1 MGFFFSLRDDV
12 PSHPREP
19 AGDLLRKLTWERLM
33 NQRVARTA
41 RASVDEWKKGYFW
54 HTDKLQTISS
64 VFLALEIGQLAGSR
78 QNANAANTL
87 L

>member
-1 MGFFFSLRDDV
+1 MGFFLLQDDV
-12 PSHPREP
+12 PSHPRKP
-19 AGDLLRKLTWERLM
+19 AGDLLRNSTWERLM

-41 RASVDEWKKGYFW
+41 RASIDEWKKGCFW
-54 HTDKLQTISS
+54 HADKLQTISS
-64 VFLALEIGQLAGSR
+64 VVMDLEIGQLAGSR

>member
-1 MGFFFSLRDDV
+1 
-12 PSHPREP
+12 
-19 AGDLLRKLTWERLM
+19 M

-41 RASVDEWKKGYFW
+41 RASIDEWKKGYFW
-54 HTDKLQTISS
+54 HGDKLQTISS
-64 VFLALEIGQLAGSR
+64 VVLALEIGQLAGSR